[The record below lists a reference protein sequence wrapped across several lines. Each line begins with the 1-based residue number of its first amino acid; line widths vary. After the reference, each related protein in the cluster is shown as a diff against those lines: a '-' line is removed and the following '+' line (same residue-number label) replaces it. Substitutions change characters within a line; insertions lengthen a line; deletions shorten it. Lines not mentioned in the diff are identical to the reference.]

1 MEEPPPSPPPPQEAI
16 TETQSARQRLRETVE
31 KSKERCPTELKFT
44 KNAFIRKA
52 IHIWKIDAPIQ

>member
-1 MEEPPPSPPPPQEAI
+1 MEEPPPSPQEVI

-44 KNAFIRKA
+44 SMLSSEKLFISGK
-52 IHIWKIDAPIQ
+52 